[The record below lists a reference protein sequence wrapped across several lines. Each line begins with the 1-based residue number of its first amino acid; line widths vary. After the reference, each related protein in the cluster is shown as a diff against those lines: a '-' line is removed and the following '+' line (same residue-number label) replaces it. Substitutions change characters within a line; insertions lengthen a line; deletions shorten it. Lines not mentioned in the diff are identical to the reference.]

1 MLYYLNYYEGKMF
14 MSLNTL
20 FQPAISVMNKLSF
33 KSKILVSI
41 AILFLVF
48 LFPSKTLFFN
58 YIQKSNRYDKQLI
71 GLKYIEAIHN
81 MINTVEIHRS
91 ASIAYL
97 QGDKTAQ
104 DDLEDSESQFYHLRN
119 QIMEFD
125 ETHLNILT
133 SEQNFAKAIA
143 RFELMKFQNFDD
155 QISVDKV
162 YREHNKII
170 NRLIKSIREIAVA
183 SDFARSKDLR
193 VNYLAL
199 MLQDKLLKLYETTRQ
214 LKDTVQRDINRGFTL
229 KSKKLL
235 LYSLYT
241 DLNSFQEN
249 FKENKLL
256 SELDTYHSLEQLMTA
271 VIYNISELLQILDEN
286 ILSSKEHHLQHKD
299 LLLNKIDKGITLQ
312 EDFYRSILYTYD
324 ATIKDLKSKLKG
336 KEWSLFLVLVSILLF
351 VLYIIIAFYQSIT
364 GNLKKLQTAS
374 ELISTGQT
382 KIKLEV
388 DKPDE
393 IGDALLA
400 FNTMSEKL
408 TENIAF
414 LDGYKKAID
423 KSSIVSK
430 TDTYGIITY
439 VNKMFCDVSG
449 YTEEELVGRS
459 HNIIRHPDTPSEIF
473 EEMWNTIQEKKIWKG
488 TLKNRHKDGSA
499 YIVKAT
505 ILPILDSDDNI
516 LEYVAVRHDITEL
529 EESKE
534 EIKKQRT
541 DFLTGLPNRQQLLV
555 DLKSAVKPIMFYL
568 NIDDFSG
575 FNDFYGSS
583 IGDSVLINLANT
595 LTELRTREDFKLY
608 KLQADQ
614 FILLFEDEY
623 LAKQNLKNYFVEL
636 VKKIEEEISNINLE
650 NQNRISISVSGGV
663 STYYDHDNYQNLI
676 VYANIARK
684 KAKKSHKKF
693 LLFDSSMRK
702 SEDYAKNIEW
712 IKRIKEAIDDDRIV
726 TYFQP
731 IIDNQTE
738 EVMKYET
745 LVRMLD
751 RDGDPVPTWTFLE
764 IAHKAKLYPEI
775 TRIVIDKAFKKF
787 EELPEIEFSLNLT
800 IDDIL
805 SKTTT
810 DYIFDKL
817 ANYDYSNRVIFEI
830 TESEEVSDYKIIND
844 FIKEVKKYGA
854 KIAID
859 DFGSGYANFE
869 HIINIDAEYIKIDG
883 TLIKNIDSDN
893 NAKIITEAI
902 ISFSRKLGRKT
913 ITEYIHNKEVY
924 QIVKKLG
931 ADYSQG
937 FYLGM
942 PLPELV

>member
-1 MLYYLNYYEGKMF
+1 MLTFIEGKMF
-14 MSLNTL
+14 MSLNIL
-20 FQPAISVMNKLSF
+20 LQPAIFVMNKLSF
-33 KSKILVSI
+33 KTKIIASI
-41 AILFLVF
+41 AILFLIF

-58 YIQKSNRYDKQLI
+58 YIQKSNRYDKQLV
-71 GLKYIEAIHN
+71 GLKYIEALHGIIH
-81 MINTVEIHRS
+81 TVQLHRS
-91 ASIAYL
+91 ASIDYL
-97 QGDKTAQ
+97 QGDKEKQEALE
-104 DDLEDSESQFYHLRN
+104 DLESKFYHQRKE
-119 QIMEFD
+119 IMDFD
-125 ETHLNILT
+125 VTHLNILS
-133 SEQNFAKAIA
+133 SEQNFAKALA
-143 RFELMKFQNFDD
+143 LFELMKFENFDD
-155 QISVDKV
+155 KTSVDKI
-162 YREHNKII
+162 YREHSKIV
-170 NRLIKSIREIAVA
+170 NRLFKTIKWIAGV
-183 SDFARSKDLR
+183 SNFARSKDLR
-193 VNYLAL
+193 INYLAS
-199 MLQDKLLKLYETTRQ
+199 MLQEKLLRLYETSRE
-214 LKDTVQRDINRGFTL
+214 LKDTTERQIHTSNSML

-235 LYSLYT
+235 LYSLST
-241 DLNSFQEN
+241 DLSSLKEN
-249 FKENKLL
+249 LKENKLL
-256 SELDTYHSLEQLMTA
+256 SELENYHSLEKLATA
-271 VIYNISELLQILDEN
+271 VIYNISEQLQILDEN
-286 ILSSKEHHLQHKD
+286 ILAGNHQNFLHKELFLKKVTEGIELQD
-299 LLLNKIDKGITLQ
+299 R
-312 EDFYRSILYTYD
+312 FYDRILYTYEN
-324 ATIKDLKSKLKG
+324 TINNLKAELKG
-336 KEWSLFLVLVSILLF
+336 NEWSLFLALISILAF
-351 VLYIIIAFYQSIT
+351 VFYIIIAFYLSIT

-382 KIKLEV
+382 NIKLEV

-430 TDTYGIITY
+430 TDIHGIITY
-439 VNKMFCDVSG
+439 VNKMFCNVSG
-449 YTEEELVGRS
+449 YSEEELVGRS
-459 HNIIRHPDTPSEIF
+459 HNIVRHPDMPSEAF
-473 EEMWNTIQEKKIWKG
+473 EEMWSTIQSKKVWKG
-488 TLKNRHKDGSA
+488 IVKNRRKDGSA
-499 YIVKAT
+499 YIVQAT
-505 ILPILDSDDNI
+505 ITPILDSNNNI

-555 DLKSAVKPIMFYL
+555 DLKSAIKPIIFYI

-575 FNDFYGSS
+575 FNDFYGSA
-583 IGDSVLINLANT
+583 IGDSVLLNLANR
-595 LTELRTREDFKLY
+595 LSELREKEEFKLY

-623 LAKQNLKNYFVEL
+623 LLNKNLKEYFIEL
-636 VKKIEEEISNINLE
+636 VRKIEEDISNINLE

-663 STYYDHDNYQNLI
+663 ATYYDHDNYQNLI
-676 VYANIARK
+676 LYANIARK
-684 KAKKSHKKF
+684 KAKELHKKF
-693 LLFDSSMRK
+693 LLFDHTLRK

-712 IKRIKEAIDDDRIV
+712 IKRIKEAIDDNRIV

-731 IIDNQTE
+731 ILDNKTE
-738 EVMKYET
+738 KIMKYET

-764 IAHKAKLYPEI
+764 IAQKAKLYPDV
-775 TRIVIDKAFKKF
+775 TKIVIDKAFEKF
-787 EELPEIEFSLNLT
+787 EHLPEVEFSVNLT

-810 DYIFDKL
+810 TYIFNKL
-817 ANYDYSNRVIFEI
+817 KNYKYSNRVIFEI

-844 FIKEVKKYGA
+844 FIKEVKKYGV

-883 TLIKNIDSDN
+883 TLIKNIDTDKNSR
-893 NAKIITEAI
+893 IITEAI
-902 ISFSRKLGRKT
+902 IDFSRKLGRKT
-913 ITEYIHNKEVY
+913 ITEYIHSEEIY
-924 QIVKKLG
+924 QIVKELG

-942 PLPELV
+942 PLPELL

>member
-1 MLYYLNYYEGKMF
+1 MH
-14 MSLNTL
+14 
-20 FQPAISVMNKLSF
+20 
-33 KSKILVSI
+33 
-41 AILFLVF
+41 
-48 LFPSKTLFFN
+48 
-58 YIQKSNRYDKQLI
+58 KSNRYDRQLV
-71 GLKYIEAIHN
+71 GLKYIDVMHNFIH
-81 MINTVEIHRS
+81 IIQLHRS

-97 QGDKTAQ
+97 EGDKEAQ
-104 DDLEDSESQFYHLRN
+104 ETLESLESVSYN
-119 QIMEFD
+119 QRKDIMDFD
-125 ETHLNILT
+125 ELHLKLLS

-143 RFELMKFQNFDD
+143 LFEIMKFENFDD
-155 QISVDKV
+155 NTSVDKI
-162 YREHNKII
+162 YIEHNKIV
-170 NRLIKSIREIAVA
+170 NRLIKSIREVA
-183 SDFARSKDLR
+183 GASNFARSKDLR

-199 MLQDKLLKLYETTRQ
+199 MLQTKLLRLYDTTRQ
-214 LKDTVQRDINRGFTL
+214 LKDTTERHINNGFTL
-229 KSKKLL
+229 KSQKLL
-235 LYSLYT
+235 LYALNA
-241 DLNSFQEN
+241 DLSSFQES

-256 SELDTYHSLEQLMTA
+256 SELDGYHGLEESMSA
-271 VIYNISELLQILDEN
+271 VIYNITELLQILDEN
-286 ILSSKEHHLQHKD
+286 ILVGNYHN
-299 LLLNKIDKGITLQ
+299 LLNKKLFLKKVTKGIEIQ
-312 EDFYRSILYTYD
+312 EDFYNNILYTYKT
-324 ATIKDLKSKLKG
+324 TIEDLKSKLKG
-336 KEWSLFLVLVSILLF
+336 KEWSLFLVLISILAF
-351 VLYIIIAFYQSIT
+351 VFYIIIAFYQSIT
-364 GNLKKLQTAS
+364 GNLKKLQEAS
-374 ELISTGQT
+374 ESISAGKT

-388 DKPDE
+388 DRPDE

-449 YTEEELVGRS
+449 YSEEELLGRS
-459 HNIIRHPDTPSEIF
+459 HNIVRHPDTPSETF
-473 EEMWNTIQEKKIWKG
+473 EEMWKTIQAKKIWKG
-488 TLKNRHKDGSA
+488 TLKNRNKDGSA
-499 YIVKAT
+499 YTVKVT
-505 ILPILDSDDNI
+505 VLPILDSDKNI

-534 EIKKQRT
+534 EIQKQRI

-568 NIDDFSG
+568 NIDNFSG
-575 FNDFYGSS
+575 FNDFYGAT
-583 IGDSVLINLANT
+583 IGDLVLINLSNS
-595 LTELRTREDFKLY
+595 LTELRDREDFKLY

-623 LAKQNLKNYFVEL
+623 LAKENLKDYFRKL
-636 VKKIEEEISNINLE
+636 LKQIEEDISNINLE

-663 STYYDHDNYQNLI
+663 STYYDHDNYQNL
-676 VYANIARK
+676 VLYANIARK

-712 IKRIKEAIDDDRIV
+712 IKRIKEAIDEDRV
-726 TYFQP
+726 TTYFQP
-731 IIDNQTE
+731 ILDNQTE
-738 EVMKYET
+738 KVMKYET

-751 RDGDPVPTWTFLE
+751 RDGNPVPTWTFLE
-764 IAHKAKLYPEI
+764 IAQKAKLYPEV

-787 EELPEIEFSLNLT
+787 EDLPEIEFSLNLT

-810 DYIFDKL
+810 AYIFDKL
-817 ANYDYSNRVIFEI
+817 ENYKYSNRVIFEI
-830 TESEEVSDYKIIND
+830 TESEEVNDYKIIND
-844 FIKEVKKYGA
+844 FIKEVKKYGV

-883 TLIKNIDSDN
+883 SLIKNIDTDE
-893 NAKIITEAI
+893 NARIITEAI
-902 ISFSRKLGRKT
+902 IDFSRKLGRKT
-913 ITEYIHNKEVY
+913 ITEYIHNEEVY
-924 QIVKKLG
+924 HIVKELG

-937 FYLGM
+937 FYFGM
-942 PLPELV
+942 PLPELL

>member
-1 MLYYLNYYEGKMF
+1 MLYYLNYYKGKML

-33 KSKILVSI
+33 KTKILASI

-48 LFPSKTLFFN
+48 LFPSRTLFFD
-58 YIQKSNRYDKQLI
+58 YMQKSNRYDKQLV
-71 GLKYIEAIHN
+71 GLKYIEVLHGFIH
-81 MINTVEIHRS
+81 TVQLHRS
-91 ASIAYL
+91 ASIEYL
-97 QGDKTAQ
+97 QGNKEIQ
-104 DDLEDSESQFYHLRN
+104 EDLEDIESKFNHQHKE
-119 QIMEFD
+119 IMDFD
-125 ETHLNILT
+125 ATHLNILT
-133 SEQNFAKAIA
+133 SDQNFAKAIA
-143 RFELMKFQNFDD
+143 LFELMKFENFDD
-155 QISVDKV
+155 KTSVDKI
-162 YREHNKII
+162 YIEHGEIVD
-170 NRLIKSIREIAVA
+170 RLVETIKGIA
-183 SDFARSKDLR
+183 STSNFARSKDLR
-193 VNYLAL
+193 INYLAS
-199 MLQDKLLKLYETTRQ
+199 MLQEKLLRLYETSRQ
-214 LKDTVQRDINRGFTL
+214 LKDATERQIHSGFTL
-229 KSKKLL
+229 KSQKLL
-235 LYSLYT
+235 LYSLNT
-241 DLNSFQEN
+241 DLSSLQEHL
-249 FKENKLL
+249 KENKLL
-256 SELDTYHSLEQLMTA
+256 SELDNYHSLEKLATA
-271 VIYNISELLQILDEN
+271 VIYNISEQLQILDEN
-286 ILSSKEHHLQHKD
+286 ILAGNHQNLLHKELFLK
-299 LLLNKIDKGITLQ
+299 KVTEGIELQ
-312 EDFYRSILYTYD
+312 EKFYDRILYTYEN
-324 ATIKDLKSKLKG
+324 TINNLKAQLKG
-336 KEWSLFLVLVSILLF
+336 NEWSLFLVLISILAF
-351 VLYIIIAFYQSIT
+351 AFYVFIAFYQSIT

-430 TDTYGIITY
+430 TDTRGIITY

-449 YTEEELVGRS
+449 YTEEELIGRS
-459 HNIIRHPDTPSEIF
+459 HNIIRHKDSSSEIF
-473 EEMWNTIQEKKIWKG
+473 EDMWKTIQEKKIWKG
-488 TLKNRHKDGSA
+488 TLKNKNKDGSA

-575 FNDFYGSS
+575 FNDFYGSA

-595 LTELRTREDFKLY
+595 LTEHRKREEFKLY

-623 LAKQNLKNYFVEL
+623 LAKQNLKNYFIEL
-636 VKKIEEEISNINLE
+636 VKKIEEDISNINLE

-663 STYYDHDNYQNLI
+663 STYYDHDNYQNL
-676 VYANIARK
+676 VLYANIARK

-712 IKRIKEAIDDDRIV
+712 IKRIKEAIDEDRV
-726 TYFQP
+726 TTYFQP
-731 IIDNQTE
+731 ILDNQTE
-738 EVMKYET
+738 KVMKYET

-751 RDGDPVPTWTFLE
+751 RDGNPVPTWTFLE
-764 IAHKAKLYPEI
+764 IAQKAKLYPEI

-787 EELPEIEFSLNLT
+787 EDLPEIEFSLNLT

-810 DYIFDKL
+810 AYIFDKL
-817 ANYDYSNRVIFEI
+817 ENYKYSNRVIFEI

-844 FIKEVKKYGA
+844 FIKEVKKYGV

-883 TLIKNIDSDN
+883 SLIKNIDTDK
-893 NAKIITEAI
+893 NARIITEAI
-902 ISFSRKLGRKT
+902 IDFSRKLGRKT
-913 ITEYIHNKEVY
+913 ITEYIHNEEVY
-924 QIVKKLG
+924 QIVKELG

-937 FYLGM
+937 FYFGM

>member
-1 MLYYLNYYEGKMF
+1 MLYYLNDYKGKML

-20 FQPAISVMNKLSF
+20 FQPAISIMNKLSF
-33 KSKILVSI
+33 KTKILASI

-48 LFPSKTLFFN
+48 LFPSRTLFFN
-58 YIQKSNRYDKQLI
+58 YMHKSNRYDKQLV
-71 GLKYIEAIHN
+71 GLKYIEIIHGF
-81 MINTVEIHRS
+81 IHTVQLHRS
-91 ASIAYL
+91 ASIEYL
-97 QGDKTAQ
+97 QGNKEIQ
-104 DDLEDSESQFYHLRN
+104 EDLEDLESKFYHQRKE
-119 QIMEFD
+119 IMDFD
-125 ETHLNILT
+125 ATHLNILT
-133 SEQNFAKAIA
+133 SDQNFAKAIA
-143 RFELMKFQNFDD
+143 LFELMKFENFDD
-155 QISVDKV
+155 KTSVDKIYIEYNEIV
-162 YREHNKII
+162 D
-170 NRLIKSIREIAVA
+170 RLVESIKGIAGA
-183 SDFARSKDLR
+183 SNFARSKDLR
-193 VNYLAL
+193 INYLAA
-199 MLQDKLLKLYETTRQ
+199 MLQEKLLRLYETSRQ
-214 LKDTVQRDINRGFTL
+214 LKDATERQIHNGFTL
-229 KSKKLL
+229 KSQKLL
-235 LYSLYT
+235 LYSLNT
-241 DLNSFQEN
+241 DLSSLQEN
-249 FKENKLL
+249 LKENKLL
-256 SELDTYHSLEQLMTA
+256 SEVENYHSLEKLATA

-286 ILSSKEHHLQHKD
+286 ILAGNHQNLLDKELFLK
-299 LLLNKIDKGITLQ
+299 KATEGIELQ
-312 EDFYRSILYTYD
+312 EKFYDRILYTYEN
-324 ATIKDLKSKLKG
+324 TINDLKSQLKG
-336 KEWSLFLVLVSILLF
+336 NEWSLFLVLISILAF
-351 VLYIIIAFYQSIT
+351 AFYVFIAFYQSIT

-388 DKPDE
+388 DKSDE

-430 TDTYGIITY
+430 TDTRGIITY

-449 YTEEELVGRS
+449 YTEEELIGRS
-459 HNIIRHPDTPSEIF
+459 HNIIRHKDTQSEIF
-473 EEMWNTIQEKKIWKG
+473 EDMWKTIQEKKIWKG
-488 TLKNRHKDGSA
+488 TLKNKNKDGTA

-555 DLKSAVKPIMFYL
+555 DLKSAMKPIMFYL

-575 FNDFYGSS
+575 FNDFYGAA
-583 IGDSVLINLANT
+583 IGDSVLINLTNT
-595 LTELRTREDFKLY
+595 LTELRKREGFKLY

-614 FILLFEDEY
+614 FILLFEDEH
-623 LAKQNLKNYFVEL
+623 LAKQNLKNYFIKLVE
-636 VKKIEEEISNINLE
+636 KIEDDISNINLE
-650 NQNRISISVSGGV
+650 NQNRVSISVSGGV
-663 STYYDHDNYQNLI
+663 STYYDHDNYQNL
-676 VYANIARK
+676 VLYANIARK

-712 IKRIKEAIDDDRIV
+712 IKRIKEAIDEDRV
-726 TYFQP
+726 TTYFQP
-731 IIDNQTE
+731 ILDNQTE
-738 EVMKYET
+738 KIMKYET

-751 RDGDPVPTWTFLE
+751 RDGNPVPTWTFLE
-764 IAHKAKLYPEI
+764 IAQKAKLYPEV
-775 TRIVIDKAFKKF
+775 TKIVIDKAFKKF
-787 EELPEIEFSLNLT
+787 EDLPEIEFSLNLT

-810 DYIFDKL
+810 AYIFDKL
-817 ANYDYSNRVIFEI
+817 ENYKYSNRVIFEI

-844 FIKEVKKYGA
+844 FIKEVKKYGV

-869 HIINIDAEYIKIDG
+869 HILNIDAEYIKIDG
-883 TLIKNIDSDN
+883 TLIKNIDTDK
-893 NAKIITEAI
+893 NARIITEAI
-902 ISFSRKLGRKT
+902 IDFSRKLGRKT
-913 ITEYIHNKEVY
+913 ITEYIHNEEVY
-924 QIVKKLG
+924 NIVKELG

-937 FYLGM
+937 FYFGM

>member
-1 MLYYLNYYEGKMF
+1 MLTFIEGKIF
-14 MSLNTL
+14 MSLNIL
-20 FQPAISVMNKLSF
+20 LKPAISIMNKLSF
-33 KSKILVSI
+33 KTKILVSI
-41 AILFLVF
+41 AILFLIF
-48 LFPSKTLFFN
+48 LFPSKTLFFD
-58 YIQKSNRYDKQLI
+58 YMQKSNRYDKQLI
-71 GLKYIEAIHN
+71 GLKYIEAIHEF
-81 MINTVEIHRS
+81 IRTVQLHRS
-91 ASIAYL
+91 ASIDYL
-97 QGDKTAQ
+97 QGNREIQEDLK
-104 DDLEDSESQFYHLRN
+104 DLESRFYHQRKE
-119 QIMEFD
+119 IMDFD
-125 ETHLNILT
+125 TTHLNILS
-133 SEQNFAKAIA
+133 SEQNFAKALA
-143 RFELMKFQNFDD
+143 LFELMKLDKFNDKT
-155 QISVDKV
+155 SVDKV
-162 YREHNKII
+162 YIEHGKIVD
-170 NRLIKSIREIAVA
+170 RLVKAIKEVA
-183 SDFARSKDLR
+183 SVSNFARSKDLR
-193 VNYLAL
+193 INYLAS
-199 MLQDKLLKLYETTRQ
+199 MLQEKLLRLYETTRE
-214 LKDTVQRDINRGFTL
+214 LKDTTQRQINSGYAL
-229 KSKKLL
+229 KSQKLI
-235 LYSLYT
+235 LYT
-241 DLNSFQEN
+241 LNTDLSSLKDNL
-249 FKENKLL
+249 KENKLL
-256 SELDTYHSLEQLMTA
+256 SELENYHSLEELATA
-271 VIYNISELLQILDEN
+271 VIYNITELLEILDKN
-286 ILSSKEHHLQHKD
+286 ILSGNQQIFLEKELFLKKATEGIELQD
-299 LLLNKIDKGITLQ
+299 R
-312 EDFYRSILYTYD
+312 FYNRIIYTYEN
-324 ATIKDLKSKLKG
+324 TIKNLKAELKG
-336 KEWSLFLVLVSILLF
+336 NEWSLFLALISILAF
-351 VLYIIIAFYQSIT
+351 VFYIIIAFYQSIT

-393 IGDALLA
+393 IGDALIA

-430 TDTYGIITY
+430 TDTHGIITY
-439 VNKMFCDVSG
+439 VNKMFCNVSG
-449 YTEEELVGRS
+449 YSEEELLGRS
-459 HNIIRHPDTPSEIF
+459 HNIVRHPDVPSEVF
-473 EEMWNTIQEKKIWKG
+473 KDMWDTIQSKKVWKG
-488 TLKNRHKDGSA
+488 VIKNRRKDGSA
-499 YIVKAT
+499 YIVQAT
-505 ILPILDSDDNI
+505 ITPILDSDNNI

-575 FNDFYGSS
+575 FNDFYGSA
-583 IGDSVLINLANT
+583 IGDSVLINLANR
-595 LTELRTREDFKLY
+595 LSELREKEEFKLY
-608 KLQADQ
+608 KLQSDQ

-623 LAKQNLKNYFVEL
+623 LAEKNLKNYFIEL
-636 VKKIEEEISNINLE
+636 VGKIEEDISNINLE

-663 STYYDHDNYQNLI
+663 ATYYDHDNYQNLI
-676 VYANIARK
+676 LYANIARK
-684 KAKKSHKKF
+684 KAKEKHKKF
-693 LLFDSSMRK
+693 LLFDHSMRK

-731 IIDNQTE
+731 ILDNKTE
-738 EVMKYET
+738 KVNKYET

-764 IAHKAKLYPEI
+764 IAQKAKLYSDI

-787 EELPEIEFSLNLT
+787 ENVPEIEFSINLT

-810 DYIFDKL
+810 TYIFNKL
-817 ANYDYSNRVIFEI
+817 ESYSHPNRVIFEI

-844 FIKEVKKYGA
+844 FIKEVKKYGV

-883 TLIKNIDSDN
+883 TLIKNIDTDP

-902 ISFSRKLGRKT
+902 IEFSRKLGRKT
-913 ITEYIHNKEVY
+913 ITEFIHSEEIY
-924 QIVKKLG
+924 QIVKDLG

-937 FYLGM
+937 FYLGV